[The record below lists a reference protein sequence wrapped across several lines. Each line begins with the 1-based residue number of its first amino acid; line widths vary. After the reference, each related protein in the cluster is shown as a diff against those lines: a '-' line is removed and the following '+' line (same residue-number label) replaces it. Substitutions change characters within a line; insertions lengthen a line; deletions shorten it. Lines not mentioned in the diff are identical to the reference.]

1 MPQLFPIMLCSDSH
15 RIHQLCSVFPPIMPD
30 FNLSSRDTV
39 ASDSVSDSDSRESCT
54 GCDELLVLVSN
65 LSILLAGLTVSPAIF
80 RQRRACNVA
89 THVTCNAVHD
99 NNYYHL

>member
-1 MPQLFPIMLCSDSH
+1 
-15 RIHQLCSVFPPIMPD
+15 MPD

-65 LSILLAGLTVSPAIF
+65 LSILLAGLTVSLAIF
-80 RQRRACNVA
+80 RKRACNVA

-99 NNYYHL
+99 VIDNV